1 MSDELNQQADQSA
14 AAEAGS
20 ATPGESVP
28 FVTATAST
36 EANPDQAPS
45 NPATA
50 EPPSDQLTEQ
60 PLAPLSGS
68 SVDDSPGE
76 LAAGDTA
83 RLSTSLSALS
93 ADQPNA
99 ESAESAESTS
109 AALPANAAP
118 LLARL
123 HADLEALERK
133 IELGIHVFAHEVAAI
148 RDQVKSLI

>member
-28 FVTATAST
+28 SVTATAST

-50 EPPSDQLTEQ
+50 ELPSDHLTEQ
-60 PLAPLSGS
+60 TLAPLSGS

-76 LAAGDTA
+76 LAADDTA

-99 ESAESAESTS
+99 ESAESTS
-109 AALPANAAP
+109 AALSVNAAP

-148 RDQVKSLI
+148 RDQVKALI

>member
-20 ATPGESVP
+20 VTPGESVP
-28 FVTATAST
+28 SVTATAST

-50 EPPSDQLTEQ
+50 ELPSDHLTEQ
-60 PLAPLSGS
+60 TLAPLSGS

-93 ADQPNA
+93 ADQPN
-99 ESAESAESTS
+99 AESAESTS